1 MTSGIAPAP
10 VAGPTA
16 PAPGARPVPVWLRVI
31 RSSLGLWRVRIG
43 LALAALVVALALF
56 GPLFAPH
63 SPSAF
68 VGAPFAPP
76 SGQALLGTDALGR
89 DVLSR
94 LLNGGRTVVWM
105 SLAAASL
112 GMLLG
117 TFFALIAGTS
127 RPLVDDAI
135 MRTMDVL
142 LALPV
147 IIFAVLFIS
156 LLGPKDWLVVLL
168 VGIAWA
174 PQVARTARG
183 ATVEV
188 AQRDF
193 VRAAQALGVPR
204 RKILIGEVLPNIM
217 TPLTVEFGLRI
228 VWSIAAIAAL
238 SFLGYGIQPPAADWG
253 LMINENRTGLAV
265 QPWSVIAPLVCI
277 AVFAFAV
284 NLVTEGLARTVAG
297 VDRSTSS

>member
-1 MTSGIAPAP
+1 M
-10 VAGPTA
+10 
-16 PAPGARPVPVWLRVI
+16 
-31 RSSLGLWRVRIG
+31 RIG
-43 LALAALVVALALF
+43 LALALLVVLLAVL
-56 GPLFAPH
+56 GPLFAAH

-76 SGQALLGTDALGR
+76 SAQAPLGTDALGR

-94 LLNGGRTVVWM
+94 VLNGGRTVVWM

-112 GMLLG
+112 GMVLG
-117 TFFALIAGTS
+117 TFFALLAGTS
-127 RPLVDDAI
+127 RPLVDDVI

-147 IIFAVLFIS
+147 IIFTVLFIS

-168 VGIAWA
+168 VGIAWV

-204 RKILIGEVLPNIM
+204 RKILLGEVLPNIM

-228 VWSIAAIAAL
+228 VWSIGAIAAL

-284 NLVTEGLARTVAG
+284 NLMTEGLARTVAG
-297 VDRSTSS
+297 VDRGTSN